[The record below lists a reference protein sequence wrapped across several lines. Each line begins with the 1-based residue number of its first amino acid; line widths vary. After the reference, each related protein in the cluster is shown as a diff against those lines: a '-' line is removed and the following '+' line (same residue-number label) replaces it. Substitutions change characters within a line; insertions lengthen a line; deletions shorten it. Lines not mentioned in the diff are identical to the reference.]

1 MVFYILIP
9 KLQPQKVQRHN
20 ARILEE
26 PEVVYQ
32 RIYVRTRN
40 ERGSEGR
47 EGRNKQSTNI
57 YTVE

>member
-9 KLQPQKVQRHN
+9 KLQPQKVQGYNTRT
-20 ARILEE
+20 LEE

-32 RIYVRTRN
+32 RIYVRTGS

-47 EGRNKQSTNI
+47 EGINNQQI
-57 YTVE
+57 YIYN